1 MNKNTL
7 KKGFTLVEILVVIA
21 IIGLLA
27 TIVMISLSGVGE
39 RGNNARRIEDVRS
52 LHTALISYY
61 YNGTPYHFPNAS
73 ANMLDSSELGSSYIT
88 EIPEDPDPL
97 DSGYFYEA
105 FQRDGAS
112 ACTTVGN
119 NCKQFILCADLEPY
133 GDDMVFCCDK
143 DGCVENTATGY
154 CSTLSACP

>member
-1 MNKNTL
+1 MKNNI

-73 ANMLDSSELGSSYIT
+73 GSMLTSTELPNSYIT

-97 DSGYFYEA
+97 DSGYVYGA
-105 FQRDGAS
+105 FQRDGAT
-112 ACTTVGN
+112 ACTTAGE
-119 NCKQFILCADLEPY
+119 NCKQFILCADLEP
-133 GDDMVFCCDK
+133 DSDNKVFCCDK

>member
-1 MNKNTL
+1 MH

-27 TIVMISLSGVGE
+27 TIVMISLSGVGGK
-39 RGNNARRIEDVRS
+39 GNNARRIEDIRS

-61 YNGTPYHFPNAS
+61 YNETPYHFPNAS
-73 ANMLDSSELGSSYIT
+73 TSMLDSTELPSSYIV

-97 DSGYFYEA
+97 ENGYVYVA

-112 ACTTVGN
+112 ACTTAGN
-119 NCKQFILCADLEPY
+119 NCKQFMLCADLEPD
-133 GDDMVFCCDK
+133 GSNQVFCCDK
-143 DGCVENTATGY
+143 DGCVESTATGY
-154 CSTLSACP
+154 CSTLSECP